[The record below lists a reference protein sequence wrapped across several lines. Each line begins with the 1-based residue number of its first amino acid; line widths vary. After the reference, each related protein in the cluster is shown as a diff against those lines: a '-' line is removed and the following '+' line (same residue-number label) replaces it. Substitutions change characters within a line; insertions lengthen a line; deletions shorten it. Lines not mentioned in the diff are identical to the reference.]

1 MVAVE
6 VGNEYFLD
14 LTEFDVW
21 DDGAEALE
29 LVLGTFADIDEKGR
43 RGWKE
48 DSEGG
53 LVASGG
59 GDCRGGTEGNYCNLG
74 GHIER
79 QRRMYVVVVGGSG
92 LSRLRC
98 PDAEMF

>member
-6 VGNEYFLD
+6 VGNEDFLD
-14 LTEFDVW
+14 LTELDVW

-29 LVLGTFADIDEKGR
+29 LVLGTFADIDEEGG

-48 DSEGG
+48 DGEGG
-53 LVASGG
+53 LVAGG
-59 GDCRGGTEGNYCNLG
+59 RGNCRGGTEGNYCYLG

-79 QRRMYVVVVGGSG
+79 QRRVGVVEVV
-92 LSRLRC
+92 
-98 PDAEMF
+98 D